1 MDFTIIRTTEKDATV
16 LLAIQKEAF
25 LDDLKRYNDQAT
37 NPANES
43 LARLTTKIQNFTHY
57 TIWLHDEI
65 IGGID
70 IRELKNNHFRLHR
83 IFLAK
88 THQNKGF
95 GSHLMQWIENQFP
108 SALEWHL
115 DTPHLNTR
123 NHHFYE
129 KLGYV
134 KVGEHRISESF
145 ILFDYVKK
153 MKKY

>member
-1 MDFTIIRTTEKDATV
+1 MDVTIMRTTEKDASV

-25 LDDLKRYNDQAT
+25 LDDLKLYNDQET

-43 LARLTTKIQNFTHY
+43 LTRLISKIQHFTHY

-70 IRELKNNHFRLHR
+70 IRELKNNQFRLHR

-88 THQNKGF
+88 DHQNKGF

-108 SALEWHL
+108 SAHEWHL

-129 KLGYV
+129 KLGYQ
-134 KVGEHRISESF
+134 KVGEHRLSET
-145 ILFDYVKK
+145 LTLYDYVKK
-153 MKKY
+153 MK